1 MAEETIK
8 CPKCGTECNNTEK
21 FCGNCGCIL
30 TNNAQD
36 LKNNNVNEHSKKS
49 KLGENYI
56 TLIFQTLSFFAIIIC
71 MFIMFYLPDVWKH
84 IISDNSDSNVF
95 QLIDYKIDLIALC
108 ILGIAIYLSVIAI
121 YIISMN
127 ARNLHKMNCMFEII
141 NERFNKLEE
150 NYKEIK

>member
-1 MAEETIK
+1 
-8 CPKCGTECNNTEK
+8 
-21 FCGNCGCIL
+21 
-30 TNNAQD
+30 
-36 LKNNNVNEHSKKS
+36 
-49 KLGENYI
+49 
-56 TLIFQTLSFFAIIIC
+56 

-150 NYKEIK
+150 ICPKKLEDLTFEEYDTLWKKAKELTSNQGK